1 MAKDGLYLGRGRFI
15 PASELSEQTSL
26 SGGPGG
32 QHANKTQSRITLTWN
47 LRASEALSPALKAR
61 LERNLANRLSSA
73 GEIQVHVDTHRS
85 QHRNRDDARQRL
97 TALLIEALKVAKPR
111 RPTKPSRAAKAKRM
125 DSKRKR
131 STTKQTRQKPSHD
144 D

>member
-1 MAKDGLYLGRGRFI
+1 MGSDGLHLGRGRFI
-15 PASELSEQTSL
+15 PGAELREQTSL

-32 QHANKTQSRITLTWN
+32 QHANKTHSRITLSWN
-47 LRASEALSPALKAR
+47 LRNSEALSPALKAR
-61 LERNLANRLSSA
+61 LEAKLSNRLSSE

-85 QHRNRDDARQRL
+85 QHRNRDEARQRL
-97 TALLIEALKVAKPR
+97 TALLVEALKVAKPR
-111 RPTKPSRAAKAKRM
+111 RPTKPSRAAKARRM

-131 STTKQTRQKPSHD
+131 STTKRTRQKPNRD

>member
-1 MAKDGLYLGRGRFI
+1 MGSDGLHLGCGRFI
-15 PASELSEQTSL
+15 PATELREQTSL

-32 QHANKTQSRITLTWN
+32 QHANKTHSRITLIWN
-47 LRASEALSPALKAR
+47 LRTSQALSPTLKAR
-61 LERNLANRLSSA
+61 LESKLSNRLNNE

-85 QHRNRDDARQRL
+85 QHRNRDEARQRL
-97 TALLIEALKVAKPR
+97 TALLVDALKVAKPR

-131 STTKQTRQKPSHD
+131 STTKRTRQKPTQD